1 MNEPKRHHYI
11 PQFILRNFCDD
22 HQRLYYYDKCRGTVE
37 KRKTSEVFMAYN
49 LYRDEV
55 NNSEDPVR
63 IEKDFSIFEREIAE
77 ILNDRFLKDN
87 EIVISAEEDEKIKL
101 FFALMGFRSKRTS
114 GVFGE
119 NASARTREGY
129 SAYLD
134 NKNLQDMWK
143 RNLGHLATCR
153 SLQDVITS
161 PVIDDPMKAFM
172 IRDAGGPFLRYI
184 SIADCREP
192 NEFVIGDSYPVVIVG
207 GLTIGLEVELYSVY
221 PISPKRV
228 LLLTCPAALEAPNH
242 IRGLRECI
250 VTKPF
255 KIDDSHTKLKVRK
268 VYEEETNFLNNW
280 IIKNSSDGVA
290 YRSEETGSYLLS
302 FLRQQE

>member
-22 HQRLYYYDKCRGTVE
+22 RQKLNYYDKSRGTVE

-63 IEKDFSIFEREIAE
+63 IEKDLSVFEREIAE

-119 NASARTREGY
+119 KASARTKESY
-129 SAYLD
+129 STYLD

-143 RNLGHLATCR
+143 RNLGHLVTCR

-172 IRDAGGPFLRYI
+172 IRDAGGPLLRYI
-184 SIADCREP
+184 SIAECHEP
-192 NEFVIGDSYPVVIVG
+192 YEFVIGDSYPVEIVG
-207 GLTIGLEVELYSVY
+207 GLITGQEVELYSVY
-221 PISPKRV
+221 PISPERV
-228 LLLTCPAALEAPNH
+228 LLLTCPEALEAPNL
-242 IRGLRECI
+242 IRGFRECI
-250 VTKPF
+250 VTKPYR
-255 KIDDSHTKLKVRK
+255 IDDCHTKLKVRK
-268 VYEEETNFLNNW
+268 IYAEEINFLNNW
-280 IIKNSSDGVA
+280 IIKNSSEGVA

-302 FLRQQE
+302 FLRQQK